1 MSCSQLVKM
10 QFMQEGSQ
18 RSKVNDY
25 ITICDQYCGFC
36 PTFFRVLYK
45 RDISVLLHCLRF
57 WTIQTIYFLK
67 VHDALVA
74 LVGLVATLALV
85 ALVALMALVDLVA
98 RVALVAPEAL
108 VALMVLNHQI
118 CQVGHIH
125 QIQI

>member
-10 QFMQEGSQ
+10 QFMQKGSQ

-74 LVGLVATLALV
+74 LV
-85 ALVALMALVDLVA
+85 ALMALGDLVA
-98 RVALVAPEAL
+98 RVAL

>member
-10 QFMQEGSQ
+10 QFIQKGSQ

-85 ALVALMALVDLVA
+85 ALVALMALAALVVLVDLVA
-98 RVALVAPEAL
+98 LGA
-108 VALMVLNHQI
+108 
-118 CQVGHIH
+118 QVFHIH